1 MPQTRKYSVSPNFGP
16 PTFIFLI
23 YLLGLIQTT
32 FVNFSL
38 NFRTTYNV
46 ALSFIK
52 LDLLMRFTSLLKV
65 VYSTWSVEL
74 HCFDMYSRNI
84 FIIGCLL
91 SNFFWRKTISS
102 CQSRSSENKSS
113 VIVGTY
119 FACNVR
125 SLSANGIEVVLVSFV
140 LIINRGLLINGSNI
154 DILFEVLYVI
164 MVREPVNV
172 NL

>member
-16 PTFIFLI
+16 PTYIFLI

-65 VYSTWSVEL
+65 VYSAWSVEL
-74 HCFDMYSRNI
+74 HCFDMCSRNI
-84 FIIGCLL
+84 FFIGCLL

-102 CQSRSSENKSS
+102 CQSRSENKS